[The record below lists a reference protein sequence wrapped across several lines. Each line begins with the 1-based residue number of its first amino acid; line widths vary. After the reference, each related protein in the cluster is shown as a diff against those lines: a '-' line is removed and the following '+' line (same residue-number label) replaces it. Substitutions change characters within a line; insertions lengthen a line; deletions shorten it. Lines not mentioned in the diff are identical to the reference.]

1 MPGTPSPVTISTG
14 RRRIADRAVAAR
26 SRANSWLEE
35 PGALIG
41 HARLRGGP
49 RWATAPAYP
58 TGHSGAPLVSS
69 GGHGLASVD
78 QSERTQRKPRQPL
91 ARLAVVAPSVPFT
104 YKRREQ
110 ML

>member
-1 MPGTPSPVTISTG
+1 MRPPEGQMPGTPSPDTISTR

-49 RWATAPAYP
+49 GWATTLGYP
-58 TGHSGAPLVSS
+58 TTVNSALAIRGEVHSVGRYCPSEF
-69 GGHGLASVD
+69 GGV
-78 QSERTQRKPRQPL
+78 
-91 ARLAVVAPSVPFT
+91 
-104 YKRREQ
+104 
-110 ML
+110 